1 MALIDYPEV
10 LGLWRSTPGIGLN
23 DSDSAPAIANFFAR
37 NQDLSLVVVLP
48 NGAIVAAV
56 LCGHDGRRG
65 FLYHL
70 AVAEGHRRQ
79 GFARL
84 LVTACLERL
93 AKLGI
98 QKCSVHLF
106 DDNPAGRAFW
116 LHNGWSERGDLRVL
130 QKSTS

>member
-10 LGLWRSTPGIGLN
+10 LALWRATPGIGLS

-48 NGAIVAAV
+48 DGAIVAAV

-79 GFARL
+79 GFARV
-84 LVTACLERL
+84 LVSACLERL

-106 DDNPAGRAFW
+106 DANADGRAFW
-116 LHNGWSERGDLRVL
+116 LHNGWFERDDLAVL
-130 QKSTS
+130 QTPTS

>member
-1 MALIDYPEV
+1 MALIDYPAV
-10 LGLWRSTPGIGLN
+10 LELWRSTPGIGLT

-48 NGAIVAAV
+48 DGAVVGAV

-79 GFARL
+79 GYARL
-84 LVTACLERL
+84 LVTGCLARL

-98 QKCSVHLF
+98 EKCSVHLF
-106 DDNPAGRAFW
+106 ADNGDGRAFW
-116 LHNGWSERGDLRVL
+116 LHNGWFERGDLAVL

>member
-10 LGLWRSTPGIGLN
+10 LALWRATPNIGLD

-37 NQDLSLVVVLP
+37 NQELSLVVVLP
-48 NGAIVAAV
+48 DGAIAAAV

-84 LVTACLERL
+84 LITACLGRL

-106 DDNPAGRAFW
+106 DDNPEGRAFW
-116 LHNGWSERGDLRVL
+116 LHLGWFERGELAVL
-130 QKSTS
+130 QTPTS